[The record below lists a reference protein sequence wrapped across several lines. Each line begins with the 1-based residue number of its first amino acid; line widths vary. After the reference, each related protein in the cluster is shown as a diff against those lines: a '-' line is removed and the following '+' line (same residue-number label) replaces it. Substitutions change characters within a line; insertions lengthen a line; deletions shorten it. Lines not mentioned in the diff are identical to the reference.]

1 MPCARCRALCVSC
14 AQFVGTHFASGLT
27 DRCAERLVEVLN
39 GNLDEGMGLQ
49 SSLGLSSKSAM
60 ASMPRAGS
68 PARLKRAV
76 APAKARDTTGSEEAP
91 ATAPAG
97 ALSNIGRAKPPSAVV
112 GVGAAVLGGRTPT
125 PNTTP
130 KGEGAA
136 TSNPFNM
143 RAQLSKQ
150 SPYQSRGQ
158 SQGQSRGQS
167 RGQSPSPLVR
177 GLAGTS
183 AAPTGTATGA
193 AGAATPD
200 ASARMAAFG
209 RAKPGLHSPT
219 YARRANAEGAA
230 PAAAPAAAPPPRPNF
245 L

>member
-1 MPCARCRALCVSC
+1 M
-14 AQFVGTHFASGLT
+14 
-27 DRCAERLVEVLN
+27 EVLN

-68 PARLKRAV
+68 PARLKRPA
-76 APAKARDTTGSEEAP
+76 APAKARNTTGSEEAL

-97 ALSNIGRAKPPSAVV
+97 AQSSLGRAKPPSAVL
-112 GVGAAVLGGRTPT
+112 GVGAAVLGGRTAT

-143 RAQLSKQ
+143 RAQLTKQ
-150 SPYQSRGQ
+150 SPY
-158 SQGQSRGQS
+158 QS

-183 AAPTGTATGA
+183 AAPTGTATG

>member
-1 MPCARCRALCVSC
+1 VPCARCRALCVSC

-60 ASMPRAGS
+60 AAMPRAGS

-97 ALSNIGRAKPPSAVV
+97 ALSNLGRAKPPSAVV

-150 SPYQSRGQ
+150 SPY
-158 SQGQSRGQS
+158 QS